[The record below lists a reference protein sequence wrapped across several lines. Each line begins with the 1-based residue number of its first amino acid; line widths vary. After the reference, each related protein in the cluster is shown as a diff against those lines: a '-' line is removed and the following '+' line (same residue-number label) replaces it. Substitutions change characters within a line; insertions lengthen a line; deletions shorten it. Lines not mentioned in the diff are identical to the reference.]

1 MKGIEQQIFQ
11 NQLHFLK
18 ESQYWPEERLREY
31 QISELR
37 KLLSLARDNVPYYK
51 ELFEKNGIIPE
62 TIISLESLKKIPFLT
77 KDIIKSRY
85 SDFISVKA
93 DQSDLEYMTTGGST
107 GAPLK
112 IMMDS
117 RFKAL
122 DLANTYFYMDV
133 AGFNPLDFRSI
144 RLHGNI
150 LDSHLIKKGI
160 YWILEENQRLVMSS
174 YHISEETAGLYVD
187 AINNHKPDYL
197 HAFPS
202 SASLL
207 AYYIEKL
214 GLSLDV
220 KMKCVF
226 CDCEVLYNYQRAL
239 IERVFSGKVY
249 NTYGHTEGSVLG
261 ITCPHS
267 RKIHLVSQVGIVELL
282 DYEGNTVTEPGVKGE
297 IVVTG
302 FYNHVMPFIRYRTF
316 DVGIY
321 SEQSCSCGRDFLLLD
336 DVEGMIQDYVIDK
349 NRHVIPI
356 APALFD
362 YNFDWSGIDRF
373 QIYQDTP
380 GKLTFRIVLDNDSV
394 NPEEIISRIT
404 IGFEKILNSGFRI
417 DVVIMD
423 SIRRTNRGKYR
434 YLEQKLNLV
443 DDFRKDQHNKSQ

>member
-1 MKGIEQQIFQ
+1 
-11 NQLHFLK
+11 
-18 ESQYWPEERLREY
+18 
-31 QISELR
+31 
-37 KLLSLARDNVPYYK
+37 VPYYK
-51 ELFEKNGIIPE
+51 ELFEKHGIIPD
-62 TIISLESLKKIPFLT
+62 TINSLDSLKKIPFLT

-85 SDFISVKA
+85 ADFISVNA
-93 DQSDLEYMTTGGST
+93 DPADLEDMTTGGST

-112 IMMDS
+112 IMMDP

-122 DLANTYFYMDV
+122 DLANTYFYMHV

-150 LDSHLIKKGI
+150 LDSRLIEKGV
-160 YWILEENQRLVMSS
+160 YWTLEDNRRLVMSS

-214 GLSLDV
+214 DLSLNV

-226 CDCEVLYNYQRAL
+226 CDCEVLYDYQRNL

-267 RKIHLVSQVGIVELL
+267 NKIHLVPQVGIVELL
-282 DYEGNTVTEPGVKGE
+282 DSQGNPITKPGVKGE

-302 FYNHVMPFIRYRTF
+302 FYNTVMPFIRYRTF

-321 SEQSCSCGRDFLLLD
+321 SEQTCSCQRNFLLLD
-336 DVEGMIQDYVIDK
+336 AVEGRIQDYVIDK

-362 YNFDWSGIDRF
+362 YNFDWSGVDRF
-373 QIYQDTP
+373 QVYQDTP
-380 GKLTFRIVLDNDSV
+380 GDLTFKVVLDNKTD
-394 NPEEIISRIT
+394 NPDEIISRI
-404 IGFEKILNSGFRI
+404 IKGFEKILNSGFRI
-417 DVVIMD
+417 EVKIMD
-423 SIRRTNRGKYR
+423 TIYRTNRGKYR
-434 YLEQKLNLV
+434 YLEQKLDLV
-443 DDFRKDQHNKSQ
+443 DDFRKDQLNKSR